1 MKHLIN
7 KVFLI
12 LLMIFAVT
20 CKKKDEKIEEL
31 IIGEWYAK
39 GFTFLGWSTD
49 VHYSNEY
56 EFKEGGLLVQNGRC
70 TCGCRKDINGNYSN
84 SGDAKCYTE
93 YKIEN
98 GELYILNCLF
108 HQTGLNID
116 SVSQEWNHI
125 PIKRIN
131 KDVMVLGGK
140 NGFPEQKFIKQ

>member
-12 LLMIFAVT
+12 LLLIFTVT
-20 CKKKDEKIEEL
+20 CKKKDDKIEEL

-39 GFTFLGWSTD
+39 DFTFLGWSTD
-49 VHYSNEY
+49 VYYSNEY

-70 TCGCRKDINGNYSN
+70 TCGCSKDINGNYSTA
-84 SGDAKCYTE
+84 GDAKCYTE

-98 GELYILNCLF
+98 GELYILYCVF

-116 SVSQEWNHI
+116 SVSQVWNHI